1 MRELR
6 RGTCLGALLLL
17 TACANQY
24 AYRVAPTGGARVR
37 TVRAPVHFFFW
48 GLGEARSV
56 ELERMCDRARIF
68 EFGSYMS
75 AINWLGVVVTLGV
88 YSPRTAYAVCQASD
102 A

>member
-1 MRELR
+1 MRNLCR
-6 RGTCLGALLLL
+6 AAWLGALLLL
-17 TACANQY
+17 TACAHQY
-24 AYRVAPTGGARVR
+24 AYRVAPAGDARVR

-56 ELERMCDRARIF
+56 ELEEMCDRARIF

-75 AINWLGVVVTLGV
+75 VVNWLGVVVTLGV